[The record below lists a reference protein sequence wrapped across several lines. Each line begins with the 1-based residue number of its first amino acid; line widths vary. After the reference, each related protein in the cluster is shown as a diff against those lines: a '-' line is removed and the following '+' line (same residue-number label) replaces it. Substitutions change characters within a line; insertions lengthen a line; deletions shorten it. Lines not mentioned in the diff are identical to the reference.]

1 MLLHVLRGGLGYGR
15 AYGPE
20 ELRAPMAA
28 TPVAAHPSLRCG
40 WLDAAKPSPQHPAVR
55 LGAYLASGHIA
66 GQGQGT
72 LAALSRG
79 QG

>member
-20 ELRAPMAA
+20 ELRVSMAA

-40 WLDAAKPSPQHPAVR
+40 WLDAAKSSPQHPAVR